1 MVFHCYG
8 PLVGPFFLVFHY
20 FHTHDMTCQAYVLK
34 SLPCAAVSCLATG
47 NLIDLDFEEFIME
60 AAVQAVPEKLWF
72 YESEGQRKG
81 GVPEAEIIA
90 LIKEGKLTHGA
101 SVWCKGM
108 PDWMRIENTDLR
120 VHLDDSAPPP
130 LTGEHVNN
138 TLVWVLAFAPIIG
151 FFLESIVAGIVY
163 RGNEHLM
170 EMAMANNKFWYITIA
185 LNIGLSFWDERRLQE
200 GGLNTEKF
208 KGWVWLVPV
217 YLFQRAKALKHNLA
231 YFTVWV
237 VSIIFMLIV
246 FSGRGA

>member
-1 MVFHCYG
+1 
-8 PLVGPFFLVFHY
+8 
-20 FHTHDMTCQAYVLK
+20 
-34 SLPCAAVSCLATG
+34 
-47 NLIDLDFEEFIME
+47 ME
-60 AAVQAVPEKLWF
+60 AATQVVPEKVWF

-81 GVPEAEIIA
+81 GVSEAEVIA

-101 SVWCKGM
+101 SVWSKGL
-108 PDWMRIENTDLR
+108 PDWMKIENTDLR
-120 VHLDDSAPPP
+120 VYLDDSAPPP

-151 FFLESIVAGIVY
+151 FFLENIVAGIIY

-170 EMAMANNKFWYITIA
+170 EVAMANNKFWYITIA

-231 YFTVWV
+231 YFTVWIV
-237 VSIIFMLIV
+237 AIILTLIV
-246 FSGRGA
+246 FTGYNT

>member
-1 MVFHCYG
+1 
-8 PLVGPFFLVFHY
+8 
-20 FHTHDMTCQAYVLK
+20 MTCQAYVLK

-60 AAVQAVPEKLWF
+60 AAVQAVSEKLWF

-231 YFTVWV
+231 YFTVWI